1 MDIAKI
7 LKGCSKGTKLYSPIC
22 GEVEFLEIIQY
33 NTQYPI
39 RVKAENLGTECFT
52 KDGKYYD
59 FLDGE
64 CMLFPSKTNRDWS
77 TFKVQKKHKKKYKEF
92 KPYDK
97 VLIRCNSKDT
107 WTPSLYKYLDKSTN
121 GLPHYTFN
129 GWISD
134 ENILPYEGN
143 EDKAGKVTDD

>member
-7 LKGCSKGTKLYSPIC
+7 LKNCPKGTKLYSPLC

-39 RVKAENLGTECFT
+39 RVKAENLGTKRFA
-52 KDGKYYD
+52 KDGRYFYSCP
-59 FLDGE
+59 DGE

-77 TFKVQKKHKKKYKEF
+77 TFKVQKKYKEF

-121 GLPHYTFN
+121 GLSFPHYTFN
-129 GWISD
+129 GRISD